1 VTATLYAPAVAA
13 LDFTDDTVLVKAL
26 ASRDRAAF
34 EYLVDR
40 YHAPL
45 TRLALQF
52 VPSRAVAEEVVQD
65 TWLAVING
73 IDRFEG
79 RSSLKTW
86 LFRIL
91 VNIARSRGVKEHR
104 SVPFA
109 VALPEGD
116 EPAVDPRR
124 FRRFRHA
131 GAWKEPPERWP
142 DPETR
147 ALQREELDVV
157 RVAMDAL
164 PASQRAVMTMR
175 DVLGWTSVEVCEA
188 LEISA
193 ENQRVLLH
201 RARSRVRSSLEQHY
215 AEEREP

>member
-1 VTATLYAPAVAA
+1 VTTALYAEVVAQ
-13 LDFTDDTVLVKAL
+13 LDFTDDGVLVKAL
-26 ASRDRAAF
+26 ASGDRDAF
-34 EYLVDR
+34 AYLIDR

-45 TRLALQF
+45 MRLALQF
-52 VPSRAVAEEVVQD
+52 VPSRAVAEEVVQE
-65 TWLAVING
+65 TWLAVIKG

-91 VNIARSRGVKEHR
+91 ANIARTKGVKEHR
-104 SVPFA
+104 SVPFT

-116 EPAVDPRR
+116 EPEVDPRR

-131 GAWKEPPERWP
+131 GSWKEPPERWP
-142 DPETR
+142 DPEAQ
-147 ALQREELDVV
+147 ALMREELGVV
-157 RVAMDAL
+157 RTAMDAL
-164 PASQRAVMTMR
+164 PTSQRAVMTMR
-175 DVLGWTSVEVCEA
+175 DVLGWTSVEVCDA

-201 RARSRVRSSLEQHY
+201 RARSRVRSALETHFTQ
-215 AEEREP
+215 EREP